1 MKRQIYSE
9 AKFQC
14 TSLSWSPRSVFI
26 WTYIF
31 AKLAERRY
39 ITSIVCFFPF
49 QLPTHHTSPLVAWHH
64 SGIEQFSKVDLGC
77 KFFGFSGIFDYLFI
91 QIYSF
96 LNA

>member
-31 AKLAERRY
+31 ANLAERRY
-39 ITSIVCFFPF
+39 FTSIVCFFPLW
-49 QLPTHHTSPLVAWHH
+49 LPTHHTSPLVAWHH

-77 KFFGFSGIFDYLFI
+77 RFFWIQWDFFMLFVI
-91 QIYSF
+91 TSVYS
-96 LNA
+96 